1 MITRF
6 IVWNIWRK
14 KYGFDAWFKLK
25 VLLGLMRSGTFE
37 WEMYEYKDTHEKPK
51 FNFTIFISILGA
63 IFAGFVIAMLIL
75 ALIVSNLAG
84 ATGFDDSEVK
94 SLVEVS
100 GPMAADVEVRSI
112 ATIPEPV
119 FEEEVEYLDVPLS
132 TDLQDHIFKV
142 CEANGVDPLLVVA
155 MIENESRYNE
165 RVIGDN
171 GRSYGLMQIQPRW
184 HYARMR
190 ELGCTDLLD
199 PYQNI
204 TVGVDY
210 ISELLSQGKSLEW
223 TLMAYNGGPSYANRK
238 AAAGVVSG
246 YVYRVLTIKEGLL
259 G

>member
-14 KYGFDAWFKLK
+14 LYSFGSWYKFK
-25 VLLGLMRSGTFE
+25 VLIGLAKSGTFE
-37 WEMYEYKDTHEKPK
+37 WEMYEYEATHEKPK
-51 FNFTIFISILGA
+51 FNLTILISILGA
-63 IFAGFVIAMLIL
+63 LFAGIIFV
-75 ALIVSNLAG
+75 ALIGAIILSSLAG
-84 ATGFDDSEVK
+84 AAGYDDSEVK
-94 SLVEVS
+94 SLVEVAE
-100 GPMAADVEVRSI
+100 PMAVDAEVRSI

-132 TDLQDHIFKV
+132 TDLQDHIFEV

-184 HYARMR
+184 HYSRMR

-238 AAAGVVSG
+238 AAAGVVSD
-246 YVYRVLTIKEGLL
+246 YVRKVLSIKEGLE
-259 G
+259 

>member
-1 MITRF
+1 MVTRF

-14 KYGFDAWFKLK
+14 KYGFNSWFKLK

-37 WEMYEYKDTHEKPK
+37 WERSKYECINGKPK
-51 FNFTIFISILGA
+51 FDFTVFIAILGA
-63 IFAGFVIAMLIL
+63 LFAGIIFV
-75 ALIVSNLAG
+75 ALIGAIILSSLAG
-84 ATGFDDSEVK
+84 ATGYDDSEVK
-94 SLVEVS
+94 SLVEVAE
-100 GPMAADVEVRSI
+100 PMAVDAEVRSI
-112 ATIPEPV
+112 ATIPEPE
-119 FEEEVEYLDVPLS
+119 FEDEVEYLDVPLS
-132 TDLQDHIFKV
+132 TDLQDYIFEV

-165 RVIGDN
+165 RAIGDN

-184 HYARMR
+184 HYSRMR

-238 AAAGVVSG
+238 AAAGVVSD
-246 YVYRVLTIKEGLL
+246 YVYRVLAIKEGLL